1 MSKFLL
7 ISNEIDVNTFDC
19 GNNELNIFLKQKAL
33 LNQERMLGGTT
44 LLIDNEKTSDLII
57 GYYTL
62 CPCHIMKETLPK
74 KFGGDLP
81 QEIPAIK
88 LARLAVDKRRQNKGW
103 GGILLAHAL
112 RCSYHQSVAWRS
124 GYVIL
129 IDVKPTAKN
138 FYEKYGMKLIKE
150 SENEILMGL
159 RTKDIPKHFST

>member
-7 ISNEIDVNTFDC
+7 ISNAIDVHAFDC
-19 GNNELNIFLKQKAL
+19 GNDELNSFLKQKAL

-44 LLIDNEKTSDLII
+44 LLIDNDRTPSFVI

-62 CPCHIMKETLPK
+62 CPCHVAKGTLPK

-88 LARLAVDKRRQNKGW
+88 LARLAVDMCCQKKGW

-112 RCSYHQSVAWRS
+112 RCSYQQSIAWRG
-124 GYVIL
+124 GYVVL
-129 IDVKPTAKN
+129 IDVKPTAKS
-138 FYEKYGMKLIKE
+138 FYEKYGMRMIKE
-150 SENEILMGL
+150 SLDEILMGL
-159 RTKDIPKHFST
+159 RTKDIPKYFST